1 MRRKYLWRGGRWAE
15 LDLDAPRPK
24 PVAPMI
30 MRDVEPYRSVI
41 TQEVIGGRRQ
51 HREHLRQHNCIEVG
65 NEMPRMAQTPLPPVK
80 HDVERAMQASPE
92 VHAAA
97 RAASER
103 GGSI

>member
-1 MRRKYLWRGGRWAE
+1 MSKYIWREGHWLE
-15 LDLDAPRPK
+15 LDQDAPRPK

-41 TQEVIGGRRQ
+41 TREVIGGRRQ

-65 NEMPRMAQTPLPPVK
+65 NEMPRMAQTLLPPVK
-80 HDVERAMQASPE
+80 HDVERAIQASPE

-97 RAASER
+97 RAASAKAAR
-103 GGSI
+103 I